1 MKDAVKQAIRR
12 YGYDLRP
19 FTPVSSDSSLLITIL
34 RHHEINLVF
43 DIGANNGVYAGHL
56 RSIGYKGRIV
66 SFEPLKSA
74 YEALTAAAR
83 KDCSWEV
90 AMRSAI
96 GATDSEVEIHIAANS
111 QSSSILDMLDAHLSA
126 APESIYIGLEKVP
139 LRKLDTLAPQFLTD
153 DSVLCIKVDTQG
165 YEEYVLSGAVD
176 TLSRAIVLQL
186 ELSLVQLY
194 AGQKLMP
201 DIVSI
206 LKKMGFNLW
215 GMIPVFADPDSGRML
230 QVDGIFCRAD

>member
-1 MKDAVKQAIRR
+1 
-12 YGYDLRP
+12 
-19 FTPVSSDSSLLITIL
+19 
-34 RHHEINLVF
+34 
-43 DIGANNGVYAGHL
+43 
-56 RSIGYKGRIV
+56 
-66 SFEPLKSA
+66 
-74 YEALTAAAR
+74 
-83 KDCSWEV
+83 
-90 AMRSAI
+90 MRSAI